1 MIGRALVSS
10 DWSAQDS
17 LGTEL
22 RVISIGEGILAGLGY
37 FVFGAVSLHSLQAG
51 HRVVSLTLSLLTL
64 VTRNVPSNSVF
75 IRVRTYF
82 FPSVCLSTL
91 FFFSIL

>member
-1 MIGRALVSS
+1 MIGRALGSS

-22 RVISIGEGILAGLGY
+22 RVISIGEGILAGLAY

-51 HRVVSLTLSLLTL
+51 HRVVSLTLNLLTL
-64 VTRNVPSNSVF
+64 VTRNVPNNLLL
-75 IRVRTYF
+75 ITEY
-82 FPSVCLSTL
+82 
-91 FFFSIL
+91 